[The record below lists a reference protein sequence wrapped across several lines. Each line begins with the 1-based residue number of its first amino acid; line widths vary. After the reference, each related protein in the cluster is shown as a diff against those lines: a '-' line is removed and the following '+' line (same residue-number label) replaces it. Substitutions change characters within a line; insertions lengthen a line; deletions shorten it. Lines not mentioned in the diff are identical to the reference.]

1 MRNRSAIWIF
11 TILLFLACLYQLSF
25 SWVTKSFE
33 SNISDLA
40 EKKYDSISNEAVN
53 FVINGDT
60 LIIGSD
66 KQKQQIISFYEQKLL
81 AENANKPTYPLID
94 LDYQRC
100 KDQEL
105 GLGLDLQG
113 GMSVTLEVSIED
125 LVRNFA
131 GN

>member
-53 FVINGDT
+53 
-60 LIIGSD
+60 L
-66 KQKQQIISFYEQKLL
+66 
-81 AENANKPTYPLID
+81 
-94 LDYQRC
+94 
-100 KDQEL
+100 
-105 GLGLDLQG
+105 
-113 GMSVTLEVSIED
+113 
-125 LVRNFA
+125 
-131 GN
+131 

>member
-60 LIIGSD
+60 LIIGS
-66 KQKQQIISFYEQKLL
+66 SFCSYDSQ
-81 AENANKPTYPLID
+81 
-94 LDYQRC
+94 
-100 KDQEL
+100 
-105 GLGLDLQG
+105 
-113 GMSVTLEVSIED
+113 
-125 LVRNFA
+125 
-131 GN
+131 

>member
-1 MRNRSAIWIF
+1 MFVSTF
-11 TILLFLACLYQLSF
+11 F

-33 SNISDLA
+33 SDIHELA
-40 EKKYDSISNEAVN
+40 ETKYDSIANEAIE
-53 FVINGDT
+53 FTINDDT

-66 KQKQQIISFYEQKLL
+66 KEKQKLFL
-81 AENANKPTYPLID
+81 TSNNNFFAEKADQPTYLIID

-113 GMSVTLEVSIED
+113 NECYIRSFYRRFGKKT
-125 LVRNFA
+125 FA
-131 GN
+131 GNSSKFLLKPF